1 MAIQTHLVKA
11 LFPVEVAR
19 AVSTRGKSTFAAEY
33 AETQLLL
40 ISVQEGGEVLAGLSS
55 ATEEGGAV
63 APARRLD
70 YHTEALDKASVASLL
85 ASARRSDADRA
96 QLVRDRL
103 SRGKHFVVAL
113 RKRASADRISPDR
126 VSVGRAMNSD
136 IVLRDGS
143 VSKLQAWFE
152 LRDDREF
159 AVADAGS
166 TNRTAVNG
174 EQLLPRK
181 LRYLAEGDVIEL
193 GAVSTMICSAETL
206 WAAIHDSA

>member
-1 MAIQTHLVKA
+1 L
-11 LFPVEVAR
+11 AR

-33 AETQLLL
+33 AETLLL
-40 ISVQEGGEVLAGLSS
+40 VISVQEGGEVLAGLSS

-63 APARRLD
+63 APTRRLD
-70 YHTEALDKASVASLL
+70 YHTEAIDKASVASLV
-85 ASARRSDADRA
+85 ASARRTEGDRA
-96 QLVRDRL
+96 ELVRERL
-103 SRGKHFVVAL
+103 SKGKHFVLPL

-152 LRDDREF
+152 LREDRQF
-159 AVADAGS
+159 TVADAGS

-174 EQLLPRK
+174 EQLAPRK
-181 LRYLAEGDVIEL
+181 LRYLAECDVIEL
-193 GAVSTMICSAETL
+193 GAVSAMICSAETL
-206 WAAIHDSA
+206 WSAIHTDSP